1 MRHDPKPSANRY
13 EAILNQAKSL
23 RPRRTAIVQP
33 TDIYSLGGAIEAAK
47 AELLTPLLVGPAAK
61 IKAAADELGEDISG
75 FELFDVPHSHA
86 AAERAVELVHEGAAK
101 SIVKGAI
108 HTDELLRPILS
119 RAKGIRTERRLSHT
133 FVIDAPNYHKFIF
146 ITDAAINIEPDLK
159 AKADILQNAI
169 ELAHALGIKLPKVA
183 ILSAVEMVNPNIPST
198 IDAAALCKMADRKQI
213 RGAIIDGPLAFDNAI
228 SAEAAR
234 IKGISSPVAGDP
246 DILLVPDLETGN
258 MLYKQ
263 LEYLARAESAG
274 IALGAKVPIIL
285 TSRADNLH
293 ARLCSCALAQLYY
306 AYLEREKFSVAE

>member
-61 IKAAADELGEDISG
+61 IKATADELGEDISG

-119 RAKGIRTERRLSHT
+119 RATGIRTERRLSHT

-183 ILSAVEMVNPNIPST
+183 ILSAVEVVNPNIPST

-234 IKGISSPVAGDP
+234 IKGISSPVSGDP

-293 ARLCSCALAQLYY
+293 ARLCSCALAQLHY
-306 AYLEREKFSVAE
+306 AYMEREKFSVEE

>member
-1 MRHDPKPSANRY
+1 MRHDPKPSANRF
-13 EAILNQAKSL
+13 EAILKQAQSL

-47 AELLTPLLVGPAAK
+47 ADLLTPLLIGPEAK
-61 IKAAADELGEDISG
+61 IKAAADEIECDISDY
-75 FELFDVPHSHA
+75 ELFDVPHSHA
-86 AAERAVELVHEGAAK
+86 AAEKAVDLVLEGAAK
-101 SIVKGAI
+101 SIAKGAI
-108 HTDELLRPILS
+108 HTDELLKPILS
-119 RAKGIRTERRLSHT
+119 RTNGIRTERRLSHT
-133 FVIDAPNYHKFIF
+133 FVIDAPNYHKFLF

-169 ELAHALGIKLPKVA
+169 ELAHALDIKLPKVA

-198 IDAAALCKMADRKQI
+198 LDAAALCKMADRKQI
-213 RGAIIDGPLAFDNAI
+213 EGAIIDGPLAFDNAI

-234 IKGISSPVAGDP
+234 IKKIDSPVAGDP

-274 IALGAKVPIIL
+274 VALGAKVPIIL

-306 AYLEREKFSVAE
+306 AYLERGKK

>member
-1 MRHDPKPSANRY
+1 MRHDPRPSANRY

-33 TDIYSLGGAIEAAK
+33 TDIYSLRGAIEAAK
-47 AELLTPLLVGPAAK
+47 AELLTPLLVGPEAK
-61 IKAAADELGEDISG
+61 IKAAADELGEDISD
-75 FELFDVPHSHA
+75 FEMFDVPHSHA
-86 AAERAVELVHEGAAK
+86 AAERAVELVLEGAAK

-108 HTDELLRPILS
+108 HTDELLKPILS
-119 RAKGIRTERRLSHT
+119 RTKGIRTERRLSHT

-169 ELAHALGIKLPKVA
+169 ELAHALGIELPKVA

-213 RGAIIDGPLAFDNAI
+213 KGAIIDGPLAFDNAI

-234 IKGISSPVAGDP
+234 IKGIDSPVAGDP

-274 IALGAKVPIIL
+274 VALGAKVPIIL

-293 ARLCSCALAQLYY
+293 ARLCSCALAQLHY
-306 AYLEREKFSVAE
+306 AYMERDKFAVTE